1 MSIYNPTRNVT
12 TINIQI
18 SPGVLSLAN
27 SSTNLTIAPVIQ
39 QVYYYVEEDV
49 VITDGDV
56 IFGTE
61 DEILA
66 AAVPGN
72 PVSQRSA
79 GSHARLGKRPLST
92 FHYSSNSK
100 WLGGIIYY
108 KWESQASKNYR
119 LAD

>member
-27 SSTNLTIAPVIQ
+27 PSTNLTIAPVI

-79 GSHARLGKRPLST
+79 GSHAKLGKRPLST
-92 FHYSSNSK
+92 FPHSSNSK
-100 WLGGIIYY
+100 WSGGIIYY
-108 KWESQASKNYR
+108 E
-119 LAD
+119 